1 MRGNRKTRAG
11 RALRVLLTALLA
23 SAAGVA
29 DAVQLGHTA
38 SGRPF
43 ATGGVSLDER
53 QALHAQR
60 GDYDLW
66 VVTAVS
72 KSGAYLANVRLR
84 VRDAQGR
91 TEFDGPLDGPW
102 LFIDL
107 APGRHEL
114 EAVHAGQTRRRTT
127 TLRSGER
134 RQVFFYF
141 DTGDEV
147 GSERIGPPSGNPF
160 DGPPRGR

>member
-1 MRGNRKTRAG
+1 MKTG
-11 RALRVLLTALLA
+11 TALRARGMVLLACATGV
-23 SAAGVA
+23 AGVA
-29 DAVQLGHTA
+29 GAVQLGRTA

-43 ATGGVSLDER
+43 ATGGVSMDER
-53 QALHAQR
+53 QALHARR

-114 EAVHAGQTRRRTT
+114 EAVHAGQTQRRTT
-127 TLRSGER
+127 TIRSGER

-147 GSERIGPPSGNPF
+147 GAERVGPASGNPF